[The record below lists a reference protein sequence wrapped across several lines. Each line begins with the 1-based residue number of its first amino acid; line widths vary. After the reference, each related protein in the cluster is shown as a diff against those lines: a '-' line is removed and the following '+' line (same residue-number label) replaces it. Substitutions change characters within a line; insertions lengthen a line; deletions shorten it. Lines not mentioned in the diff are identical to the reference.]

1 MTEAIEVCESRQ
13 THQKESD
20 HSNIEDV
27 KTGKQRK
34 QRFDKEE
41 IHRAAMKLNRELAV
55 VASSDIIEADDE
67 LRNNMKL
74 SAKEKFINKY
84 HPYEITQLRGNYSAG
99 YWQTRLPDGK
109 KLKKADRTELIHAL
123 YAFYSQEG
131 LTISDIFG
139 EWLEW
144 KCDRRNNKADTKKQH
159 QRHFNKYVAGTKLS
173 KIPLIKMTFED
184 CEDWAIETLK
194 KFPMTAHRFNTA
206 KIVVTG
212 PLSYAVRTH
221 KISKTP
227 WVKEAIDYSRLLRSE
242 RIRPADEVTFSKEE
256 LQALM
261 DALLRDYNKYH
272 NSVNLGLI
280 INFDLGLRTGELAAL
295 KWSDIRGPEG
305 KRSVFI
311 HRQDIGYDV
320 EDAVKADAKA
330 GYRELP
336 ISETGEALFDI
347 LKQDQAV
354 PSEWVF
360 TDQKGNRRKK
370 HAFMDK
376 LRELQRREFGLVKTK
391 SNKNIRMTVCSELG
405 DDLGLAE
412 AQRWLGHNQ
421 LSTTEKYYLKSRKND
436 ENRREYLRRTQLH
449 PDMTL
454 LKAQ

>member
-55 VASSDIIEADDE
+55 VESSDIIQVDDE

-109 KLKKADRTELIHAL
+109 KLKRADRTELIHAL

-159 QRHFNKYVAGTKLS
+159 QRHFNKYVAETKLS

-184 CEDWAIETLK
+184 CGDWAIETLK

-336 ISETGEALFDI
+336 ISETGEALLDI

-436 ENRREYLRRTQLH
+436 ENRREYLRRAQLH

>member
-1 MTEAIEVCESRQ
+1 MRCIW
-13 THQKESD
+13 
-20 HSNIEDV
+20 
-27 KTGKQRK
+27 
-34 QRFDKEE
+34 
-41 IHRAAMKLNRELAV
+41 
-55 VASSDIIEADDE
+55 IEA
-67 LRNNMKL
+67 
-74 SAKEKFINKY
+74 
-84 HPYEITQLRGNYSAG
+84 
-99 YWQTRLPDGK
+99 
-109 KLKKADRTELIHAL
+109 
-123 YAFYSQEG
+123 
-131 LTISDIFG
+131 
-139 EWLEW
+139 
-144 KCDRRNNKADTKKQH
+144 
-159 QRHFNKYVAGTKLS
+159 
-173 KIPLIKMTFED
+173 
-184 CEDWAIETLK
+184 
-194 KFPMTAHRFNTA
+194 
-206 KIVVTG
+206 
-212 PLSYAVRTH
+212 AV
-221 KISKTP
+221 
-227 WVKEAIDYSRLLRSE
+227 
-242 RIRPADEVTFSKEE
+242 
-256 LQALM
+256 
-261 DALLRDYNKYH
+261 
-272 NSVNLGLI
+272 I

-336 ISETGEALFDI
+336 ISETGEALLNI

-354 PSEWVF
+354 PSEWIF